1 MIVDPAEYPPGLE
14 ERFPVTKLTVN
25 QRKEPFSF
33 SKTNA
38 RDQTFQ
44 NLYARYSSTITYLE
58 EALFSGFCDRVFR
71 KKFSKQDAVDLAKMV
86 SIRSIC
92 IGKSRET
99 EIIDL
104 SKVPMIDEYRV
115 EVFLASLQCFEE
127 HKFNIV
133 KNYGPNRLQNIDMLL
148 EHISDSSLP
157 LPNTT
162 FYHHCYQKLIIY
174 LRNSIKGLT
183 DISDVLSDFSYKSL
197 QAIFD
202 ELYIRKGR
210 NEINMLRD
218 VGSATFFLSS
228 KSLLNQVLD
237 TFNKDFNDN
246 FNISD
251 SFWTG
256 EGGVSKNDISSI
268 LREFGRMKP
277 LNPDAPFDERI
288 YPFQIKRHNSHGTE
302 KETDNSLHILHF
314 FIGFP
319 VCSFTTTMTVI
330 CAYELVIGVK
340 DDIEEFKLAR
350 DNLERERILDQ
361 LPALENISNGV
372 ETNNNECKDTIE
384 ELNAYQSIMKSYG
397 GIDCDL
403 SYSQCDK
410 IYCDEKFPWEEGNKD
425 ACPKITCL
433 NSVRITTWTHNP
445 EKNHRCVKLW
455 ENSLPQDLT
464 NNRFQVKDCTVFADS
479 YGEGGL
485 FFISLIAKLHEA
497 SNTWVEIASRCIGPS
512 EKENWTGS
520 VCLVNERFSYSSCE
534 LGTFLPPNSISVA
547 LIACGAFSSWKQDLV
562 YAGHK
567 LILSYDNKKDYVES
581 IDKKTGD
588 ISMEASQV
596 EMNQEQDREEEDSG
610 SESEIQ
616 SENSFAE
623 EIENSTDRVVIGEG
637 RKRNGVEEVVCNKIH
652 QDEHTHNKIIESYVE
667 NAIQVD
673 ITCSGRLEIE
683 KGKLMD
689 DLDKNNVDD
698 YDCEELNKKENS
710 GMTEM
715 EEQNNNVAREVK
727 DCGDDKAETA
737 ENDRPG
743 MMKEGKKISKGNLKK
758 DEDSV
763 SGNVEKNVGKV
774 VKAQN
779 GKKSS
784 YENNIAFQI
793 KNDNGG
799 KGNFLE
805 CDGRVKVEDEV
816 GIIDGIRKERE
827 EGQENGGVIKVTVK
841 GSKEDNNEMIEN
853 REEGGIDNCAKFDQ
867 NRAETNRKENDV
879 ISGKKDEEDSN
890 EDGLANF
897 TDVCIENSKNS
908 KQENQERNISRKKKE
923 KEEKKMNE

>member
-1 MIVDPAEYPPGLE
+1 L
-14 ERFPVTKLTVN
+14 
-25 QRKEPFSF
+25 
-33 SKTNA
+33 
-38 RDQTFQ
+38 
-44 NLYARYSSTITYLE
+44 
-58 EALFSGFCDRVFR
+58 R
-71 KKFSKQDAVDLAKMV
+71 KKVSKQDAVDLAKMV

-127 HKFNIV
+127 HKSNIV

-157 LPNTT
+157 LPNAT
-162 FYHHCYQKLIIY
+162 FYHHCYQKLITY

-251 SFWTG
+251 SCWTG

-288 YPFQIKRHNSHGTE
+288 YPFQIKRHNSYETE
-302 KETDNSLHILHF
+302 KETENSLHILHF

-340 DDIEEFKLAR
+340 GDIEKFNSAR
-350 DNLERERILDQ
+350 DNLERERILNQ

-372 ETNNNECKDTIE
+372 DTDNNECKDTIE

-397 GIDCDL
+397 ETDCDL

-410 IYCDEKFPWEEGNKD
+410 FYCAEKFPWEEGNKD

-445 EKNHRCVKLW
+445 ERNHRCVKLW
-455 ENSLPQDLT
+455 ENSLPQHLT

-497 SNTWVEIASRCIGPS
+497 SNVWVEIASRCIGPS

-534 LGTFLPPNSISVA
+534 LGAFLPPNSISVA

-581 IDKKTGD
+581 LDKKTRE
-588 ISMEASQV
+588 ISMESSQV
-596 EMNQEQDREEEDSG
+596 KIKQEQDRKEEDSG
-610 SESEIQ
+610 SEIESEIH
-616 SENSFAE
+616 SENSFEE
-623 EIENSTDRVVIGEG
+623 EIEDSTDRVVIGEG
-637 RKRNGVEEVVCNKIH
+637 GKRNAFEEEVCNKVH
-652 QDEHTHNKIIESYVE
+652 QDEHTNNKIIESYVD

-673 ITCSGRLEIE
+673 LTCSDRLEIE
-683 KGKLMD
+683 KGKLTD
-689 DLDKNNVDD
+689 DLNKNNVDD
-698 YDCEELNKKENS
+698 CDCEELNKKENS

-715 EEQNNNVAREVK
+715 VEQNNNVAREVT

-737 ENDRPG
+737 ENDRTG
-743 MMKEGKKISKGNLKK
+743 MMKEGEKIRKENLKN

-763 SGNVEKNVGKV
+763 SGNVEKNIDEV
-774 VKAQN
+774 VKAQD

-784 YENNIAFQI
+784 NKNDIVFQI
-793 KNDNGG
+793 KSDNGG
-799 KGNFLE
+799 KGIFLE
-805 CDGRVKVEDEV
+805 CDGRVKEEEEV

-827 EGQENGGVIKVTVK
+827 EGQESESVIKVTLE
-841 GSKEDNNEMIEN
+841 GSKEDNNEKIEN
-853 REEGGIDNCAKFDQ
+853 REEGGIDNHAKFDQ
-867 NRAETNRKENDV
+867 NKAETNRKENDV

-890 EDGLANF
+890 EGGLANF
-897 TDVCIENSKNS
+897 NDVCIENSKSS
-908 KQENQERNISRKKKE
+908 KQENRERNISRKKK
-923 KEEKKMNE
+923 KKKKKRK